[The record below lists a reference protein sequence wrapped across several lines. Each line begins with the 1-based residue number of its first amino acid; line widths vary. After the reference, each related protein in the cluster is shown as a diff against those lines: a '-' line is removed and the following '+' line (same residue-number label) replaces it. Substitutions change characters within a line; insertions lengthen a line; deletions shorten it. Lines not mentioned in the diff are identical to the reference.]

1 MKDHMTISKNAVF
14 AAVCACTFP
23 LFAQVSQTPPMG
35 FNSYDCLNFTASETE
50 MKAIADT
57 MAKKYLSY
65 GWQYVCID
73 WCWSFPCPGM
83 TNCTQGQ
90 PWQYW
95 NGANGNPTA
104 ATRLKMDAYGRLMP
118 DTVRHPSAAGGQGF
132 KPLADYIH
140 GKGLKFGIHVM
151 RGIPRQAVYDNTPIY
166 GTTYRAADAVS
177 RADTCSWLNHMY
189 GLNFG
194 SPAAQAYLN
203 SILTMYAAWGIDYIK
218 IDDLVN
224 SMVSPRTTF
233 RTYIQGYRAAID
245 STHRPIVFSTS
256 PGATPIGDS
265 VFFMTYAN
273 QWRMADDL
281 WDNWSTLNTMIGL
294 FANWYHCAY
303 APHYPDADM
312 IPIGRLSI
320 RGPNGA
326 VRWSNFT
333 RVQQYT
339 LMTMWSIG
347 RSPLIWG
354 GDVRQNRFAE
364 DSLMT
369 NAEVIAV
376 NQQGKNP
383 RPVGNSGGTNYP
395 VWVSDHPDS
404 SNVKYVAFINRTT
417 SATPYTFQLTLS
429 TIGLTACTAR
439 NLWTKTNLGSF
450 TTTFS
455 QSIAAYSSG
464 LYKLTGPAT
473 GVKAGET
480 AVKAV
485 TSREMTFRLAGE
497 TFTLP
502 AGYQNRTVLIAF
514 YDLSGKLVKAAT
526 FTDKRVVDMKK
537 DLGIPKGSYIVKLE
551 AR

>member
-1 MKDHMTISKNAVF
+1 MKKSSTIAGMAIV
-14 AAVCACTFP
+14 AIIGACTLP

-35 FNSYDCLNFTASETE
+35 FNSYDCLNFTASEAE

-73 WCWSFPCPGM
+73 WCWSFPCPGV
-83 TNCTQGQ
+83 TTCTQGQ
-90 PWQYW
+90 PWQSW
-95 NGANGNPTA
+95 NGTNGNPTA

-118 DTVRHPSAAGGQGF
+118 DTVRHPSAAGAQGF

-166 GTTYRAADAVS
+166 GTSYRASQAANT
-177 RADTCSWLNHMY
+177 ADTCTWLNHMY

-194 SPAAQAYLN
+194 NAAAQAYIN
-203 SILTMYAAWGIDYIK
+203 SILTMYASWGIDYIK
-218 IDDLVN
+218 IDDLVD
-224 SMVSPRTTF
+224 SKVSPRTTF
-233 RTYIQGYRAAID
+233 KTYIQGYRAAID

-265 VFFMTYAN
+265 VFFMTYTN

-326 VRWSNFT
+326 VRWSSLT
-333 RVQQYT
+333 RAQQFT
-339 LMTMWSIG
+339 LMTMWCIG

-354 GDVRQNRFAE
+354 GDVRQNRLVE

-383 RPVGNSGGTNYP
+383 RPVGNTGASNYP

-404 SNVKYVAFINRTT
+404 SNVKYIAMVNRTGST
-417 SATPYTFQLTLS
+417 YTVTLTLS
-429 TIGLTACTAR
+429 NIGFTTCTAS

-450 TTTFS
+450 TTTFG
-455 QSIAAYSSG
+455 QSLAAYSSG
-464 LYKLTGPAT
+464 LYKLTGPSTSVRTPA
-473 GVKAGET
+473 A

-485 TSREMTFRLAGE
+485 MPQERTWRCADE

-502 AGYQNRTVLIAF
+502 AEYLGRTLFITLH
-514 YDLSGKLVKAAT
+514 DLNGKLVKSST
-526 FTDKRVVDMKK
+526 FSDRKSINLKK
-537 DLGIPKGSYIVKLE
+537 DFGVPKGVYIV
-551 AR
+551 RIRPGQ